1 VTNPSQPAFTLRRWD
16 AIDVAR
22 GVAIVA
28 MVIYHASWDLS
39 FFRLIVTDTMSDPGW
54 KWFARSIAGSF
65 LVLVGIGLVLGHGA
79 GIRRGP
85 FLRRLATVAGAALLI
100 TATTLV
106 AFPDAYIFFGILH
119 CIALGSVLALPFLR
133 APWTVIVLA
142 ALATFAAPRILTSP
156 VFDHPALGWLGLGSA
171 DPVTNDYV
179 PIFPWF
185 ALILLGLL
193 AGRALLRRGGALA
206 RWRAT
211 GRLTRSLVRAGR
223 WSLPIYLLHQPI
235 LLALFY
241 GLLQITGP
249 NPAAEA
255 APFIRQCTAGC
266 VSGDRD
272 QALCSAVCRCTAQRL
287 QQEESLWRDVMHNQ
301 VAPEDRS
308 RVNETAQQCYREQR
322 SPAG

>member
-1 VTNPSQPAFTLRRWD
+1 VTSPSQPSFAPRRWD

-39 FFRLIVTDTMSDPGW
+39 FFRMIATDTMSDPGW

-79 GIRRGP
+79 GLRRGP
-85 FLRRLATVAGAALLI
+85 FLRRLAKIAGAALLI
-100 TATTLV
+100 TAATLV
-106 AFPDAYIFFGILH
+106 TFPDAYIFFGILH

-133 APWTVIVLA
+133 APWPVTVLA
-142 ALATFAAPRILTSP
+142 ALAVFAAPRILTSP
-156 VFDHPALGWLGLGSA
+156 ALDHPALGWLGLGSA
-171 DPVTNDYV
+171 DPITNDYV

-193 AGRALLRRGGALA
+193 AGRALLRRGDALA

-211 GRLTRSLVRAGR
+211 NRLTHTLVHAGR

-266 VSGDRD
+266 ISGDRD
-272 QALCSAVCRCTAQRL
+272 QALCAAVCRCTAERL
-287 QQEESLWRDVMHNQ
+287 QPKKSLWRDVMHNQ